1 MANLSQSVADILR
14 DQVTLQLACLDRMYL
29 NVYIPKLQY
38 PSGVVGFLKDQRS
51 ARFAS
56 TALVAPMT
64 RAFVTD
70 IQTYANQQHV
80 PIVAFE
86 KKQRKDDVA
95 AKHLREFT
103 DDEGLLFIGKAQE
116 KATVCRTETR
126 RNADGARYPWIVQST
141 ALVNQYYFYA
151 IDSDFGPFFLK
162 FCSYFPYNAKL
173 CINGHEYLKRQLA
186 KEGIP
191 FEPLDNGIL
200 SCADPARMQAIADD
214 LGPEQIEELLDKWLA
229 RLPQPFTNADR
240 QAGYNYDISV
250 LQAECAIT
258 QVLDR
263 PLTGRVFFE
272 QIIRENLDLGR
283 PEQVHLIFKRRINRG
298 TPGPFRTRILTDGV
312 VPSLH
317 ISYKRTEVK
326 QYFKEGRALR
336 TEVTFNNPLDVG
348 IRKRLHNVPLLR
360 RTGFAIAQHM
370 VEVERVTHDCTIGEQ
385 ALNQITQPIEACG
398 QRVSALPFDN
408 PRVQALLSTLVM
420 FCFLPCGFSNQEMRK
435 HLAPLLG
442 WDPSRMTQGKMT
454 YDLRRLRLHGLIQRI
469 PHTNRYRPTD
479 TGLRAA
485 MLFTRTHTQVLRP
498 GLSSVLPQAPP
509 GNSRLCTL
517 FDKAMAGVDAYIQEA
532 KLAA

>member
-1 MANLSQSVADILR
+1 MANLSQSVADIV
-14 DQVTLQLACLDRMYL
+14 DDKVTLQLACLDRMYL

-38 PSGVVGFLKDQRS
+38 PKGVVGFLKDQRA
-51 ARFAS
+51 ARLAS
-56 TALVAPMT
+56 TALVASMT
-64 RAFVTD
+64 RAFVAD
-70 IQTYANQQHV
+70 IQRYSDQEGV

-95 AKHLREFT
+95 ARYLRQFT

-126 RNADGARYPWIVQST
+126 RNAAGVRYPWIVQST

-151 IDSDFGPFFLK
+151 VDSDFGPFFLK

-173 CINGHEYLKRQLA
+173 CINGHEYLKRQLT

-191 FEPLDNGIL
+191 FEPLDNGVL
-200 SCADPARMQAIADD
+200 CCADPARMQAMADN
-214 LGPEQIEELLDKWLA
+214 LGPRQIERLLDKWMA
-229 RLPQPFTNADR
+229 RLPHPFTDSDHR
-240 QAGYNYDISV
+240 AGYNYDISI
-250 LQAECAIT
+250 LQAECAVT

-263 PLTGRVFFE
+263 PLTGRLLFE

-283 PEQVHLIFKRRINRG
+283 PEQVHLIFKRRVSRR

-312 VPSLH
+312 MPSLH
-317 ISYKRTEVK
+317 VTYKRTEVK
-326 QYFKEGRALR
+326 QYCKEGRALR
-336 TEVTFNNPLDVG
+336 TEVTFNNPPDIG
-348 IRKRLHNVPLLR
+348 IGKRLPNLPLLR
-360 RTGFAIAQHM
+360 DAGFAIAQRM
-370 VEVERVTHDCTIGEQ
+370 GEVERVTHDCTIGEV
-385 ALNQITQPIEACG
+385 ALTRITRPIEADG
-398 QRVSALPFDN
+398 QRVTALPFDN

-420 FCFLPCGFSNQEMRK
+420 FCFLPCGFSNREMRTY
-435 HLAPLLG
+435 LAPLLG

-469 PHTNRYRPTD
+469 PHSHRYRVTD

-485 MLFTRTHTQVLRP
+485 MLFTRTHARVLRP

-509 GNSRLCTL
+509 GNSQLRTL
-517 FDKAMAGVDAYIQEA
+517 FDRALAGIDSYIKEA
-532 KLAA
+532 QLAA